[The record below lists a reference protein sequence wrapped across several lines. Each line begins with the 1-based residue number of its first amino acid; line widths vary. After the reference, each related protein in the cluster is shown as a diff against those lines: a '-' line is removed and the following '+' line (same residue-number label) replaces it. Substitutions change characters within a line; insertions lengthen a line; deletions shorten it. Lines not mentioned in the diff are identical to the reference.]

1 MRGVDSRR
9 WAQLS
14 ALLDELLDLD
24 GGAREARLAQ
34 LARDDAALGAELAA
48 LLAQQGDIESEGF
61 LEGSAL
67 GRPDPTLAGQTVGA
81 YTLER
86 LLGAGGMGSVWLA
99 RRSDGRFEGRVAVK
113 LLNLALLARGGAE
126 RFAREGEV
134 LARLAHPHIARLLD
148 AGVTTGGQP
157 YLVLE
162 HVEGETIDRWCEAH
176 APSIEARVRLLLD
189 VLGAVAHAH
198 SKLVLHRDLKPG
210 NILVT
215 HEGQVKLLDFGIA
228 KLLHDDATP
237 VPATELTQLAGRAFT
252 PDYAAPEQVEGG
264 DVTTATDVYALGV
277 LMYMLLGGVH
287 PTMRTQHTP
296 VERLRSIVETEPPR
310 LSEAAARG
318 GAGPRTGEPLARG
331 LRGDLDNIV
340 AKALKKAP
348 GERYPT
354 AAAFADDLRRYLADE
369 PVSARPDSLRYRA
382 AKFVHRH
389 RFAVGAASVT
399 LLALVAGIVG
409 TTWQAIEARR
419 ERDEALYQ
427 SKRAEFQAG
436 FAYRIMSEVG
446 ADGRPIT
453 IRQLMEKG
461 VEVLEHHYAE
471 DPRFVIGMLV
481 NISGRYMDMGDTQGE
496 HAALVKAAAIA
507 DKLGD
512 PEQIAFVQC
521 NTVETELAIGQL
533 EQAAQ
538 RMRIGLEN
546 LKRMRH
552 PPLERETD
560 CGTAQARLLWSQGRL
575 EEAIGTAAGVATALE
590 TRRQT
595 EDLAYMTVTSM
606 LQVMLS
612 QAGRLNEAMEWN
624 RRNEAAQ
631 VKAGRGGTM
640 SMSLNQANRALQ
652 LYDGGD
658 VRAAWEL
665 QRAIVERIVAQQ
677 GVSSVRATL
686 AQRFGLSQVRI
697 EETDAGLTWIDR
709 GISMAAAKNNRPAQ
723 LGALLSRAQARLM
736 LGRLDEASEDLDA
749 AERLAQMNPAEHRSA
764 LRTSRL
770 LRAQWRMAR
779 GDTAAALD
787 DLDRLLA
794 ETDYTRNKA
803 APDLARSMLLKAQ
816 AHLALGAPAPALT
829 AAQEAVAA
837 AQAMAIDPGRSAD
850 LGAALMVLAHA
861 QRAGGNV
868 EAARASAQRAAAVLA
883 SSLGPRHSQTVA
895 AANFN

>member
-1 MRGVDSRR
+1 MRAVDSRR

-14 ALLDELLDLD
+14 ALLDELLDLE
-24 GGAREARLAQ
+24 GSAREARLAQ
-34 LARDDAALGAELAA
+34 LARDDSALGAELAA
-48 LLAQQGDIESEGF
+48 LLAQQGDIEREHF

-67 GRPDPTLAGQTVGA
+67 ARPDPTLAGQTVGA

-86 LLGAGGMGSVWLA
+86 PLGAGGMGSVWLA

-126 RFAREGEV
+126 RFAREGDV

-148 AGVTTGGQP
+148 AGVTAGGQP

-162 HVEGETIDRWCEAH
+162 HVEGQAIDSWCEAH

-228 KLLHDDATP
+228 KLLDDEATP

-287 PTMRTQHTP
+287 PTMRARHTP
-296 VERLRSIVETEPPR
+296 VERLRSVVETEPPR
-310 LSEAAARG
+310 LSEAAARTD
-318 GAGPRTGEPLARG
+318 AGPRAGEPLARA

-369 PVSARPDSLRYRA
+369 PVAARPDSLRYRT
-382 AKFVHRH
+382 AKFVRRH
-389 RFAVGAASVT
+389 RLAVGAASVT
-399 LLALVAGIVG
+399 LLALVGGIVG

-419 ERDEALYQ
+419 ERDQALYQ
-427 SKRAEFQAG
+427 TKRAEFQAS
-436 FAYRIMSEVG
+436 FSYRIMSEVG
-446 ADGRPIT
+446 ADGQPIT

-461 VEVLEHHYAE
+461 IDVLEHHYGE

-481 NISGRYMDMGDTQGE
+481 NISGRYMDVGDTQGE
-496 HAALVKAAAIA
+496 YAALVKAAAIA

-521 NTVETELAIGQL
+521 NTVETELATGRL

-538 RMRIGLEN
+538 RMRIGLDN

-552 PPLERETD
+552 PPMERETD

-575 EEAIGTAAGVATALE
+575 DEAIGTATEVATALE
-590 TRRQT
+590 RGRQT

-612 QAGRLNEAMEWN
+612 QAGRLNEAMQWN

-631 VKAGRGGTM
+631 LRAGRGGTL
-640 SMSLNQANRALQ
+640 SMSLNQANRAAQ

-658 VRAAWEL
+658 IRAAWEL
-665 QRAIVERIVAQQ
+665 QRAIVDRLVTQQ
-677 GVSSVRATL
+677 GVSSVRATI
-686 AQRFGLSQVRI
+686 AHRFGLSQVRI
-697 EETDAGLTWIDR
+697 EETAAGLTWIDR

-723 LGALLSRAQARLM
+723 VGALISRAQARLM
-736 LGRLDEASEDLDA
+736 LGRLEEASADLDA
-749 AERLAQMNPAEHRSA
+749 AERLAQMNPGEHRSA

-770 LRAQWRMAR
+770 LRAQWRMAK
-779 GDTAAALD
+779 GDAATALD
-787 DLDRLLA
+787 DIDRLLA
-794 ETDYTRNKA
+794 ETDNPRNRL
-803 APDLARSMLLKAQ
+803 APHLARSMMLKAQ
-816 AHLALGAPAPALT
+816 AHLALGAPGLALT
-829 AAQEAVAA
+829 EAQEAVAA
-837 AQAMAIDPGRSAD
+837 AQAIALDPRRSAD
-850 LGAALMVLAHA
+850 VGAALMVLAHA
-861 QRAGGNV
+861 QRASGDV
-868 EAARASAQRAAAVLA
+868 EGARTSAQRATEVLT
-883 SSLGPRHSQTVA
+883 SSLGPGHSQTIA
-895 AANFN
+895 AVNFN